1 MFSPPPP
8 YPDELNYQFDS
19 NVNSFEEEHKPF
31 VPHLSIQNMNN
42 LSQSKQNLSHHH
54 HHHNPH
60 HHSHHSHLHYQI
72 SNNHLQQQQQQQQ
85 TNKYL
90 KEISDQMDYAIEY
103 ATPIHQSWQGE
114 PQNGKQANRI
124 FSVLVSFP

>member
-19 NVNSFEEEHKPF
+19 NANSFEEEHKPF
-31 VPHLSIQNMNN
+31 VPHLSIQNMNS
-42 LSQSKQNLSHHH
+42 LSQSKQNLSHHI
-54 HHHNPH
+54 
-60 HHSHHSHLHYQI
+60 HSHHSHLHSGHNYHA
-72 SNNHLQQQQQQQQ
+72 NGHLQQQQ

-103 ATPIHQSWQGE
+103 ATPIHQSWQNE
-114 PQNGKQANRI
+114 PQNGKQTTFYLILNSYHI
-124 FSVLVSFP
+124 